1 MPEPFGFL
9 VIDKPRG
16 MTSHDVVARVR
27 RGTGIR
33 RIGHA
38 GTLDPMATGILVLC
52 IGEATRLSEYVM
64 NSHKVYEATI
74 LLGVE
79 TNTYDADGQVV
90 ATADTSH
97 LTPEVVE
104 AALAHFRGEVQQR
117 PPMYSALRHEG
128 QRLYDLARQG
138 EEIERQPRTVQLE
151 TVLLNMALPEVQ
163 LLIGCSPGTY
173 IRSIAHDLGAL
184 LGVGGHLTSLCRM
197 RSGSLREPIGWD
209 TLTTAMQDGTWRR
222 YLIDEH
228 IALADM
234 PALYL
239 DDQQADDV
247 LHGRMIQCV
256 EHKAAPLCRAYAAG
270 RLIAI
275 LESQGADR
283 WHPAKVFHP
292 DEQSS

>member
-16 MTSHDVVARVR
+16 MTSHHVVARVR

-104 AALAHFRGEVQQR
+104 AALAHFQGEVQQR
-117 PPMYSALRHEG
+117 PPMYSALKHEG
-128 QRLYDLARQG
+128 HRLYDLARQG

-197 RSGSLREPIGWD
+197 SSGSLREPIGWD

>member
-16 MTSHDVVARVR
+16 MTSHDVVTRVR

-79 TNTYDADGQVV
+79 TDTYDADGQIVV
-90 ATADTSH
+90 TADTSH

-104 AALAHFRGEVQQR
+104 AALVHFQGEVQQI
-117 PPMYSALRHEG
+117 PPMYSALKHEG

-163 LLIGCSPGTY
+163 LMIGCSPGTY
-173 IRSIAHDLGAL
+173 IRSVAHDLGAL

-222 YLIDEH
+222 YLITEQ

-239 DDQQADDV
+239 DDEQADHV

-256 EHKAAPLCRAYAAG
+256 EHNAAPLCRAYAAG

-275 LESQGADR
+275 LENEGEDR